1 MVRSKALRKLAMLGG
16 GAALGAAI
24 LAGGATPAS
33 AQTVTQRTRVVNWG
47 VGIASTRGNVAIGDH
62 STSTT
67 SPGGTSTSGGTAI
80 VRTGSAFAAGNI
92 SSTRVNGF
100 IWPF

>member
-1 MVRSKALRKLAMLGG
+1 MLGG

-33 AQTVTQRTRVVNWG
+33 AQTITQRTRVVNWG
-47 VGIASTRGNVAIGDH
+47 AAYASSRGNVAIGDH

-67 SPGGTSTSGGTAI
+67 SPGGTTTSGGTAT
-80 VRTGSAFAAGNI
+80 VRTGNALAIGNL
-92 SSTRVNGF
+92 SYTRVNGF
-100 IWPF
+100 VWPS